1 MHRLVFTFFILAGAC
16 LPAPVLAATAA
27 TSSAAQ
33 VQKQAVRVVEVMA
46 QTQKETDAWA
56 SEEAR
61 LLDQAEQLQDELE
74 RVGRQRRKTEAY
86 AADQQQKIDELT
98 RRLEET
104 AKLRHDLE
112 PLLDRTLTRLSRDG
126 QAWPDFLARP
136 RTDRLAQVAASLNDY
151 DLGLAQ
157 KAKLVLDTLAHEAR
171 LGLAVEVTDQEFTV
185 AGRLNRGR
193 VIRLGGL
200 AVYALDA
207 REEQAW
213 VWDRQAGQFNELD
226 GWNRKLA
233 QMADMAQR
241 KRLLSLVEVPLGA
254 LARPG
259 EAK

>member
-1 MHRLVFTFFILAGAC
+1 MHRLVFVFSFLAGLGAC
-16 LPAPVLAATAA
+16 QTALAAEQPGP
-27 TSSAAQ
+27 SAAQ

-46 QTQKETDAWA
+46 QTQKETDAWVL
-56 SEEAR
+56 EEAR
-61 LLDQAEQLQDELE
+61 LLDQAEQVQGELE

-86 AADQQQKIDELT
+86 AAGQQQKIDELT

-112 PLLDRTLTRLSRDG
+112 PLLDRTLARLTPDG

-136 RTDRLAQVAASLNDY
+136 RTERLAQVAASLNDY

-171 LGLAVEVTDQEFTV
+171 LGLAVEVSDQEFAV

-207 REEQAW
+207 REERAW
-213 VWDRQAGQFNELD
+213 VWDRQAGRFTELD

-241 KRLLSLVEVPLGA
+241 KRLLSLVEVPLDA